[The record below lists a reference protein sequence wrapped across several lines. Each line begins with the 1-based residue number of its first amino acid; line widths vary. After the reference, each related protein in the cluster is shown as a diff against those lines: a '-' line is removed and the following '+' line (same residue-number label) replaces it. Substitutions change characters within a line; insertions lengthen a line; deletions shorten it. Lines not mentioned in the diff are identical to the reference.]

1 MRNTLDFTE
10 IANWR
15 EFENLIAAYFR
26 EVEKEKN
33 IIDIQVDPSGIG
45 PDGGRDILITFQMT
59 DSIIPFARKWVVQC
73 KFYDKV
79 VSKADL
85 ATINIPSLIHE
96 YGADGYLLVCK
107 GDVSST
113 VTDMFEN
120 LRRECRL
127 GYSYMIWTGDQLK
140 RMLTVKPALFA
151 TYFPK
156 FNEFLQSK
164 GTTHVI

>member
-1 MRNTLDFTE
+1 MRNTLDFAE
-10 IANWR
+10 ISDWR

-26 EVEKEKN
+26 EVEREKN

-59 DSIIPFARKWVVQC
+59 DSIIPFVRKWVVQC
-73 KFYDKV
+73 KFYDRV
-79 VSKADL
+79 ISKADL
-85 ATINIPSLIHE
+85 ATINIPSLVHE
-96 YGADGYLLVCK
+96 YGADGYLLICK

-120 LRRECRL
+120 LRRECAL

-140 RMLTVKPALFA
+140 RMLTVKPTLFA
-151 TYFPK
+151 TYFPE
-156 FNEFLQSK
+156 FNEFLESK
-164 GTTHVI
+164 SKA